1 MAFVKYHNPLF
12 DPQSKTPFKL
22 SRSKV
27 DLFTQCPRCFY
38 LDRRLGISRPGMPGF
53 SLNNAVDHL
62 LKKEFDLLR
71 HKGETHALIIEYE
84 IDAIPY
90 KHPELD
96 TWRDPFKGITYV
108 DPKSNLLITGGIDD
122 VWQASN
128 GKLLIVDY
136 KATSTEKEI
145 TLEDKWKQGY
155 KRQMEIY
162 QWIFKSA
169 GFDVSDMGYFVFA
182 NAGKGKPK
190 FDGILEFKLTIIP
203 YQGKTE
209 WIPKTL
215 MKIREL
221 LIQDDIPDYTLEC
234 EHCMFALKSK
244 NAEK

>member
-1 MAFVKYHNPLF
+1 MSFVKHASPLF
-12 DPQSKTPFKL
+12 DSKSTAPFKL

-38 LDRRLGISRPGMPGF
+38 LDRKLGISRPSIPGF

-71 HKGETHALIIEYE
+71 HKGETHALIEEYE

-90 KHPELD
+90 KHPKLD
-96 TWRDPFKGITYV
+96 EWRDPFKGITHV
-108 DPKSNLLITGGIDD
+108 DKSSNLLITGGIDD
-122 VWQASN
+122 IWQSSN
-128 GKLLIVDY
+128 GKLMIVDY

-162 QWIFKSA
+162 QWIFRSA

-203 YQGKTE
+203 YQGHTE
-209 WIPKTL
+209 WIPETL
-215 MKIREL
+215 IKIRKL